1 MTIFWII
8 FQSLCYI
15 LHNYD
20 FVCNDVF
27 YVSLI
32 FDSNSWNPPRIS
44 SIGSAAAAGSL
55 FIYLIFSIEFRHSTQ
70 PKELI
75 VETISNYER
84 TELEKTILQR
94 VEQLYN
100 YLKDHRYDPTEYYG
114 EQDYLKEI
122 PDPCNEPLAVME
134 EFIDII
140 HNFGLLTL
148 TAVIIILVNLS
159 CLW

>member
-1 MTIFWII
+1 M
-8 FQSLCYI
+8 
-15 LHNYD
+15 
-20 FVCNDVF
+20 
-27 YVSLI
+27 
-32 FDSNSWNPPRIS
+32 
-44 SIGSAAAAGSL
+44 
-55 FIYLIFSIEFRHSTQ
+55 
-70 PKELI
+70 
-75 VETISNYER
+75 ETISNYER

-159 CLW
+159 CL

>member
-1 MTIFWII
+1 M
-8 FQSLCYI
+8 
-15 LHNYD
+15 
-20 FVCNDVF
+20 
-27 YVSLI
+27 
-32 FDSNSWNPPRIS
+32 
-44 SIGSAAAAGSL
+44 
-55 FIYLIFSIEFRHSTQ
+55 
-70 PKELI
+70 
-75 VETISNYER
+75 ETISNYER

-148 TAVIIILVNLS
+148 TAVIIIPVYLS
-159 CLW
+159 CL

>member
-1 MTIFWII
+1 M
-8 FQSLCYI
+8 
-15 LHNYD
+15 
-20 FVCNDVF
+20 
-27 YVSLI
+27 
-32 FDSNSWNPPRIS
+32 
-44 SIGSAAAAGSL
+44 
-55 FIYLIFSIEFRHSTQ
+55 
-70 PKELI
+70 
-75 VETISNYER
+75 ETISNYER

-148 TAVIIILVNLS
+148 TAVIIIPVNLS
-159 CLW
+159 CL

>member
-1 MTIFWII
+1 M
-8 FQSLCYI
+8 
-15 LHNYD
+15 
-20 FVCNDVF
+20 
-27 YVSLI
+27 
-32 FDSNSWNPPRIS
+32 
-44 SIGSAAAAGSL
+44 
-55 FIYLIFSIEFRHSTQ
+55 
-70 PKELI
+70 
-75 VETISNYER
+75 ETISNYER

-148 TAVIIILVNLS
+148 TAVIIIPVYLS